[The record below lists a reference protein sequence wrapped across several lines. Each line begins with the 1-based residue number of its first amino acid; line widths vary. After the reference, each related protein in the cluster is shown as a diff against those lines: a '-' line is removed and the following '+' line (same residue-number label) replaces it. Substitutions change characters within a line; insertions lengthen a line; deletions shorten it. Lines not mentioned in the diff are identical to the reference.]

1 LPTFRYCQFCE
12 IEHIFRICLDRET
25 DTFELW
31 CSKSGLRVE
40 TVTQEDDFDRFLQL
54 TRQFI
59 PPPSIEDPDEDDHN
73 EWPREIHATEED
85 I

>member
-1 LPTFRYCQFCE
+1 MQF
-12 IEHIFRICLDRET
+12 DRET

-40 TVTQEDDFDRFLQL
+40 TVTQKDNFDRFLQL

-59 PPPSIEDPDEDDHN
+59 PPPPEDPDEEDPN
-73 EWPREIHATEED
+73 EWPREFHATEAD